1 MNSRLEIKLWLIHR
15 LSAMVLGLFVVIHL
29 VTMIVVIQGGL
40 SSEEIMTR
48 TQGSYLIG
56 SFYLAFIIAAA
67 LHGSIGLRTVAQ
79 EVIGWKGTSLNVAA
93 AGFCVLLCIIGFS
106 AIKGLVL

>member
-29 VTMIVVIQGGL
+29 VTMIVAIQGGL
-40 SSEEIMTR
+40 TAEEIMAR

-56 SFYLAFIIAAA
+56 SFYLVFIVAAA

-79 EVIGWKGTSLNVAA
+79 EVVGWKGPSLNLMTAV
-93 AGFCVLLCIIGFS
+93 FCLLLCVIGFT